1 MNAMDLTPLVVGFLV
16 FSRMAAMLMAL
27 PVTGNQGVPKMVRM
41 AVALPLAAILYPTAT
56 RAHVPATV
64 PDLVVCSLGEVAM
77 GVAMGFAVALFTGAV
92 AMASELISNKIGLT
106 MAQMLDPMTG
116 THGSTLGAL
125 AQVLATGL
133 FFGLDMHLG
142 CVRALGASLLTVPPG
157 MVMAPLAA
165 GPVLFDV
172 AASVIALGAQLAGPM
187 IFFTLVVNLSLMVL
201 GRMAPGLQLF
211 FSIGP
216 LVTIGLGLLVLG
228 LTLPVMLQ
236 VEATALQGV
245 WAPVARIVEAIGGG

>member
-1 MNAMDLTPLVVGFLV
+1 MNGLDLTPLTVGFLV

-27 PVTGNQGVPKMVRM
+27 PVTGNAGVPRTVRM
-41 AVALPLAAILYPTAT
+41 GVALPLAAVLYPTAAG
-56 RAHVPATV
+56 AHVPNTV
-64 PDLVVCSLGEVAM
+64 PELLACSLGEVAL
-77 GVAMGFAVALFTGAV
+77 GVAMGFAVSLFIGAV
-92 AMASELISNKIGLT
+92 SMASELISNMIGLT
-106 MAQMLDPMTG
+106 MGQMLDPMTG
-116 THGSTLGAL
+116 GQGSTLGAL

-142 CVRALGASLLTVPPG
+142 CVRALGASITTVPPG
-157 MVMAPLAA
+157 LVLDPLAA

-172 AASVIALGAQLAGPM
+172 ASRVIALGAQLAGPM

-201 GRMAPGLQLF
+201 SRMAPGLQLF

-236 VEATALQGV
+236 VEARALEGV
-245 WAPVARIVEAIGGG
+245 WAPVARIVEVMGGG

>member
-1 MNAMDLTPLVVGFLV
+1 MEGLDLTPLVVGFLV

-27 PVTGNQGVPKMVRM
+27 PVTGNQGVPRMVRM
-41 AVALPLAAILYPTAT
+41 ALALPLAAVLYPTAT
-56 RAHVPATV
+56 GASVPATV
-64 PDLVVCSLGEVAM
+64 PALVVSSLGEVAL

-116 THGSTLGAL
+116 SHGSTLGAL

-142 CVRALGASLLTVPPG
+142 CVRALAASLVTVPPG
-157 MVMAPLAA
+157 LVLAPLAA
-165 GPVLFDV
+165 GPILFDV

-216 LVTIGLGLLVLG
+216 IVTIGLGLLVLG
-228 LTLPVMLQ
+228 LTLPVMLH
-236 VEATALQGV
+236 VEAAALEGV
-245 WAPVARIVEAIGGG
+245 WEPVAKIVEAMAGG